1 MDDVVP
7 GTEPESQADD
17 HSTDQAQTESAQQP
31 DSGHEES
38 KARHGRR
45 LTIMIVASIILAI
58 LSALIVPPIMYT
70 DADRAE
76 AEKIEIQVFGLEQE
90 MKAVEAKI
98 DALKEAL
105 KQQEQQIGDADRKKM
120 VGVMSRES
128 GLDKDEIEKI
138 FPQLAELK
146 NEIAEL
152 TEDVKKFR
160 DQIAALRKNQPS
172 EESTVALFEAIGV
185 GGEVFLRA
193 LTMMVVPLVI
203 ASVMSGILG
212 MGDVRKLGRP
222 GLVAVL
228 YYISTTILAVVVGL
242 VVVNLINPGKS
253 FESDGKK
260 FQQLDKNSDK
270 HLDLAEFQA
279 TVDQFEKTKS
289 KRVFFLR
296 DTDEDGELSL
306 EEYSGNNV
314 NVEEADRKKVVG
326 VMSRESG
333 LDKNKI
339 EKIFPQL
346 AKEKEGAAEKG
357 PSMGTIFSNL
367 LLMLFTDNLF
377 AAAAETQLLPLIV
390 FSIIFAGMLTT
401 LGSKVDDMTGLIA
414 EVNTA
419 LMSFVMLL
427 MNLAP
432 IGIFCLVASRFGE
445 AQAKGEFIQ
454 TLSQTG
460 SFVLT
465 VLVGLSIHLFGTLPL
480 LFWIFK
486 RQNPYH
492 FMRNMSRALLTA
504 FSTAS
509 SSATLPVTMECATQQ
524 AGVSKRS
531 VDFVL
536 PLGATINMDGTA
548 LYEAAAAIFI
558 AQVFMLTPE
567 GAAFANTYDPVW
579 TQVVIAVTATLAAI
593 GAAGIPE
600 AGLVTMMIVLNAV
613 GLPLEYVS
621 LIISVDWLLD
631 RFRTATNTFGDAVG
645 AAIVDETFRD

>member
-1 MDDVVP
+1 MSDDLTGNEAESQP
-7 GTEPESQADD
+7 EQSPESQPEE
-17 HSTDQAQTESAQQP
+17 QPESHA
-31 DSGHEES
+31 DSGHGES
-38 KARHGRR
+38 GSNHGRR

-58 LSALIVPPIMYT
+58 ASSLIVPPVMFT
-70 DADRAE
+70 DADRAA
-76 AEKIEIQVFGLEQE
+76 AEKIESEIWDLEQE
-90 MKAVEAKI
+90 MVAVQSKI
-98 DALKEAL
+98 EDLKGTL
-105 KQQEQQIGDADRKKM
+105 KNDEPPPGDAADQVR
-120 VGVMSRES
+120 S
-128 GLDKDEIEKI
+128 EIH
-138 FPQLAELK
+138 ELV
-146 NEIAEL
+146 E
-152 TEDVKKFR
+152 TVKKYQK
-160 DQIAALRKNQPS
+160 QISDLRKGQPS
-172 EESTVALFEAIGV
+172 EESTVALFEAIGI

-193 LTMMVVPLVI
+193 LTMMVVPLVM

-222 GLVAVL
+222 GLVAIL
-228 YYISTTILAVVVGL
+228 YYFSTTILAVVVGL
-242 VVVNLINPGKS
+242 AVVNMINPGS
-253 FESDGKK
+253 GFESDQEK
-260 FQQLDKNSDK
+260 FRQLDTNKDK
-270 HLDLAEFQA
+270 QLDLAEFQEN
-279 TVDQFEKTKS
+279 VDEFEKTKS
-289 KRVFFLR
+289 KRAFILR
-296 DTDEDGELSL
+296 DSDENGELSL
-306 EEYSGNNV
+306 NEFKGNNDD
-314 NVEEADRKKVVG
+314 VEEVDRKKVVG
-326 VMSRESG
+326 TLSRESG

-346 AKEKEGAAEKG
+346 AKEKEEEGEEG

-377 AAAAETQLLPLIV
+377 AAAADTQLLPLIV

-401 LGSKVDDMTGLIA
+401 LGSKVDDMTELISEA
-414 EVNTA
+414 NTA

-432 IGIFCLVASRFGE
+432 VGIFCLVASRFGE
-445 AQAKGEFIQ
+445 AQAKGEFIE

-465 VLVGLSIHLFGTLPL
+465 VLLGRGAHLFGTLPL
-480 LFWIFK
+480 LYWIFK
-486 RQNPYH
+486 RKNPYH
-492 FMRNMSRALLTA
+492 FMKNMSRALLTA

-558 AQVFMLTPE
+558 AQVYMLSPE
-567 GAAFANTYDPVW
+567 WIEAGFQLKFS
-579 TQVVIAVTATLAAI
+579 TQVISAVTATLAAI

-621 LIISVDWLLD
+621 LILSVDWLLD

-645 AAIVDETFRD
+645 AAIVDETFDDS